1 MHRKLDYD
9 WLLFDL
15 DGTLT
20 DPFEGITR
28 SVEYALNAFG
38 IEVED
43 RRVLAPFI
51 GPPLVESLTE
61 RYGFTMED
69 AVAAV
74 AKYREYFAVKGLY
87 ENELFEGIPELLS
100 DCRKAGYKISM
111 ATSKPTHYA
120 RIIAEHFDI
129 ARYFDAIHGSSLDGT
144 RITKSSVVAEA
155 VAEEHLDPTRAL
167 MIGDRRHDVEG
178 AGEHGIRTIGVLYGY
193 GSREEHEAAGAAY
206 IVNDLDELRELLIC
220 E

>member
-120 RIIAEHFDI
+120 KIIAEHFDI

-178 AGEHGIRTIGVLYGY
+178 AGEHGIRTVGVLYGY

>member
-1 MHRKLDYD
+1 MRRKLDFD

-178 AGEHGIRTIGVLYGY
+178 AGEHGIRTVGVLYGY

>member
-1 MHRKLDYD
+1 MRRKLDYD

-38 IEVED
+38 ITVAD
-43 RRVLAPFI
+43 RRELASFI

-61 RYGFTMED
+61 QFGFTMED

-74 AKYREYFAVKGLY
+74 AKYREYFSVKGLY
-87 ENELFEGIPELLS
+87 ENELFEGIPELLH
-100 DCRKAGYKISM
+100 DCREAGYKISM

-129 ARYFDAIHGSSLDGT
+129 ARYFDAIHGSSLDGS
-144 RITKSSVVAEA
+144 RITKSSVVAE
-155 VAEEHLDPTRAL
+155 VVEEERLDPARAL

-178 AGEHGIRTIGVLYGY
+178 AGEHGIRTVGVLYGY
-193 GSREEHEAAGAAY
+193 GTLEEHTAAGAVY
-206 IVNDLDELRELLIC
+206 IVKDISELRQLLI

>member
-1 MHRKLDYD
+1 MRRKLDYD

-43 RRVLAPFI
+43 RRSLAPFI

-87 ENELFEGIPELLS
+87 ENELFEGIPELLN

-120 RIIAEHFDI
+120 KIIAEHFDI
-129 ARYFDAIHGSSLDGT
+129 ARYFDAIHGSSLDGS

-155 VAEEHLDPTRAL
+155 VREEGLDPERAL

-178 AGEHGIRTIGVLYGY
+178 AREHGIKTVGVLYGY
-193 GSREEHEAAGAAY
+193 GSLEEHTAAGAAY
-206 IVNDLDELRELLIC
+206 IAKDLDELRELLIA

>member
-1 MHRKLDYD
+1 MRKKLDYD

-43 RRVLAPFI
+43 RRTLAPFI

-87 ENELFEGIPELLS
+87 ENELFEGIPELLN

-120 RIIAEHFDI
+120 KIIAEHFDI
-129 ARYFDAIHGSSLDGT
+129 ARYFDAIHGSSLDGS

-155 VAEEHLDPTRAL
+155 VREESLDPERAL

-178 AGEHGIRTIGVLYGY
+178 AREHGIKTVGVLYGY
-193 GSREEHEAAGAAY
+193 GSLEEHTAAGAAY
-206 IVNDLDELRELLIC
+206 IAKDLDELRELLIA

>member
-1 MHRKLDYD
+1 MRRKLNYD

-43 RRVLAPFI
+43 RRTLAPFI

-87 ENELFEGIPELLS
+87 ENELFEGIPELLN

-120 RIIAEHFDI
+120 KIIAEHFDI
-129 ARYFDAIHGSSLDGT
+129 ARYFDAIHGSSLDGS

-155 VAEEHLDPTRAL
+155 VREEGLDPERAL

-178 AGEHGIRTIGVLYGY
+178 AREHGIKTVGVLYGY
-193 GSREEHEAAGAAY
+193 GSREEHTAAGAAY
-206 IVNDLDELRELLIC
+206 IAKDLDELRELLIA

>member
-1 MHRKLDYD
+1 MRRKLDYD

-87 ENELFEGIPELLS
+87 ENELFEGIPELLN

-120 RIIAEHFDI
+120 KIIAEHFDI
-129 ARYFDAIHGSSLDGT
+129 ARYFDAIHGSSLDGS

-155 VAEEHLDPTRAL
+155 VREEGLDPERAL

-178 AGEHGIRTIGVLYGY
+178 AREHGIKTVGVLYGY
-193 GSREEHEAAGAAY
+193 GSLEEHTAAGAAY
-206 IVNDLDELRELLIC
+206 IAKDLDELRELLIA

>member
-1 MHRKLDYD
+1 MHRKLNYD

-120 RIIAEHFDI
+120 RIIAEHFNI

-178 AGEHGIRTIGVLYGY
+178 AGEHGIRTVGVLYGY

>member
-1 MHRKLDYD
+1 MHRKLEYD

-155 VAEEHLDPTRAL
+155 VAEEHLDPSRAL

-178 AGEHGIRTIGVLYGY
+178 AGEHGIRTVGVLYGY

>member
-1 MHRKLDYD
+1 MRRKLDYD

-43 RRVLAPFI
+43 RRTLAPFI

-87 ENELFEGIPELLS
+87 ENELFEGIPELLN

-120 RIIAEHFDI
+120 KIIAEHFDI
-129 ARYFDAIHGSSLDGT
+129 ARYFDAIHGSSLDGS

-155 VAEEHLDPTRAL
+155 VREEGLDPERAL

-178 AGEHGIRTIGVLYGY
+178 AREHGIKTVGVLYGY
-193 GSREEHEAAGAAY
+193 GSLEEHTAAEAAY
-206 IVNDLDELRELLIC
+206 IAKDLDELRELLIA

>member
-61 RYGFTMED
+61 RYGFTMEN

-144 RITKSSVVAEA
+144 RITKSSVVAEV

-178 AGEHGIRTIGVLYGY
+178 AGEHGIRTVGVLYGY

>member
-1 MHRKLDYD
+1 MHKKLDYD

-111 ATSKPTHYA
+111 ATSKPTQYA

-155 VAEEHLDPTRAL
+155 VAEEHLDPSRAL

-178 AGEHGIRTIGVLYGY
+178 AGEHGIRTVGVLYGY

>member
-1 MHRKLDYD
+1 MPRKLDYD

-38 IEVED
+38 IEIED

-178 AGEHGIRTIGVLYGY
+178 AGEHGIRTVGVLYGY

-206 IVNDLDELRELLIC
+206 IVNDLNELRELLIC

>member
-1 MHRKLDYD
+1 MRRKLDYD

-155 VAEEHLDPTRAL
+155 VAEEHLNPARAL

-178 AGEHGIRTIGVLYGY
+178 AGEHGIRTVGVLYGY

>member
-155 VAEEHLDPTRAL
+155 VAEEHLDPSRAL

-178 AGEHGIRTIGVLYGY
+178 AGEHSIRTVGVLYGY

>member
-1 MHRKLDYD
+1 MKYSHI
-9 WLLFDL
+9 LFDL
-15 DGTLT
+15 DGTIT
-20 DPFEGITR
+20 EPFEGITKAVQY
-28 SVEYALNAFG
+28 SLKKFG

-155 VAEEHLDPTRAL
+155 VQEEHLDPTRAL

-178 AGEHGIRTIGVLYGY
+178 AGEHGIRTVGVLYGY

>member
-1 MHRKLDYD
+1 MRRKLDYD

-61 RYGFTMED
+61 RYGFSMED

-155 VAEEHLDPTRAL
+155 VAEEHLDPSRAL

-178 AGEHGIRTIGVLYGY
+178 AGEHGIRTVGVLYGY
-193 GSREEHEAAGAAY
+193 GSREEHTAAGAAY

>member
-1 MHRKLDYD
+1 MHKRLDYD

-120 RIIAEHFDI
+120 RIIAEHFNI

-155 VAEEHLDPTRAL
+155 VAEEHLDPSRAL

-178 AGEHGIRTIGVLYGY
+178 AGEHGIRTVGVLYGY

>member
-1 MHRKLDYD
+1 MRRKLDYD

-38 IEVED
+38 ITVAD
-43 RRVLAPFI
+43 RRELASFI

-61 RYGFTMED
+61 QFGFTMED

-74 AKYREYFAVKGLY
+74 EKYREYFSVKGLY
-87 ENELFEGIPELLS
+87 ENELFEGIPELLR
-100 DCRKAGYKISM
+100 DCCEAGYKISM

-129 ARYFDAIHGSSLDGT
+129 ARYFDAIHGSSLDGS
-144 RITKSSVVAEA
+144 RITKSSVVAE
-155 VAEEHLDPTRAL
+155 VVEEERLDPARAL

-178 AGEHGIRTIGVLYGY
+178 AGEHGIRTVGVLYGY
-193 GSREEHEAAGAAY
+193 GTLEEHTAAGAAY
-206 IVNDLDELRELLIC
+206 IVKDISELRQLLI

>member
-1 MHRKLDYD
+1 MRRKLDYD

-43 RRVLAPFI
+43 RRTLAPFI

-87 ENELFEGIPELLS
+87 ENELFEGIPELLN

-120 RIIAEHFDI
+120 KIIAEHFDI
-129 ARYFDAIHGSSLDGT
+129 ARYFDAIHGSSLDGS

-155 VAEEHLDPTRAL
+155 VREEGLEPERAL

-178 AGEHGIRTIGVLYGY
+178 AREHGIKTVGVLYGY
-193 GSREEHEAAGAAY
+193 GSLEEHTAAGAAY
-206 IVNDLDELRELLIC
+206 IAKDLDELRELLIA

>member
-69 AVAAV
+69 AVVAV

-155 VAEEHLDPTRAL
+155 VSEEHLDPTRAL

-178 AGEHGIRTIGVLYGY
+178 AGEHGIRTVGVLYGY

>member
-1 MHRKLDYD
+1 MRRKLDYD

-38 IEVED
+38 ITVAD
-43 RRVLAPFI
+43 RRELASFI

-61 RYGFTMED
+61 QFGFTMED

-74 AKYREYFAVKGLY
+74 AKYREYFSVKGLY
-87 ENELFEGIPELLS
+87 ENELFEGIPELLR
-100 DCRKAGYKISM
+100 DCREAGYKISM

-129 ARYFDAIHGSSLDGT
+129 ARYFDAIHGSSLDGS
-144 RITKSSVVAEA
+144 RITKSSVVAE
-155 VAEEHLDPTRAL
+155 VVEEERLDPARAL

-178 AGEHGIRTIGVLYGY
+178 AGEHGIRTVGVLYGY
-193 GSREEHEAAGAAY
+193 GTLEEHTAAGAAY
-206 IVNDLDELRELLIC
+206 IVKDISELRQLLI

>member
-1 MHRKLDYD
+1 MRRKLDYD

-43 RRVLAPFI
+43 RRTLAPFI

-87 ENELFEGIPELLS
+87 ENELFEGIPELLN

-120 RIIAEHFDI
+120 KIIAEHFDI
-129 ARYFDAIHGSSLDGT
+129 ARYFDAIHGSSLDGS

-155 VAEEHLDPTRAL
+155 VREEGIDPERAL

-178 AGEHGIRTIGVLYGY
+178 AREHGIKTVGVLYGY
-193 GSREEHEAAGAAY
+193 GSLEEHTAAGAAY
-206 IVNDLDELRELLIC
+206 IAKDLDELRELLIA

>member
-1 MHRKLDYD
+1 MRRKLDYD

-38 IEVED
+38 ITVAD
-43 RRVLAPFI
+43 RRELASFI
-51 GPPLVESLTE
+51 GPPLVESLTKQF
-61 RYGFTMED
+61 GFTMED

-74 AKYREYFAVKGLY
+74 AKYREYFSVKGLY
-87 ENELFEGIPELLS
+87 ENELFEGIPELLR
-100 DCRKAGYKISM
+100 DCREAGYKISM

-129 ARYFDAIHGSSLDGT
+129 ARYFDAIHGSSLDGS
-144 RITKSSVVAEA
+144 RITKSSVVAE
-155 VAEEHLDPTRAL
+155 VVEEERLDPARAL

-178 AGEHGIRTIGVLYGY
+178 AGEHGIRTVGVLYGY
-193 GSREEHEAAGAAY
+193 GTLEEHTAAGAAY
-206 IVNDLDELRELLIC
+206 IVKDISELRQLLI

>member
-38 IEVED
+38 VEVED

-178 AGEHGIRTIGVLYGY
+178 AGEHGIRTVGVLYGY

>member
-1 MHRKLDYD
+1 M
-9 WLLFDL
+9 LFDL

-87 ENELFEGIPELLS
+87 ENELFEGIPELLN

-120 RIIAEHFDI
+120 RIIAEHFDT
-129 ARYFDAIHGSSLDGT
+129 IHFVEVKTRLRTGWQSPYDSIDDNKRRSL
-144 RITKSSVVAEA
+144 R
-155 VAEEHLDPTRAL
+155 RA
-167 MIGDRRHDVEG
+167 
-178 AGEHGIRTIGVLYGY
+178 A
-193 GSREEHEAAGAAY
+193 AAY
-206 IVNDLDELRELLIC
+206 TAMHHPRMTTQFDLLAVETTPEGEYTVEYI
-220 E
+220 ENIM

>member
-1 MHRKLDYD
+1 MRRKLDYD

-43 RRVLAPFI
+43 RRTLAPFI

-87 ENELFEGIPELLS
+87 ENELFEGIPELLN

-120 RIIAEHFDI
+120 KIIAEHFDI
-129 ARYFDAIHGSSLDGT
+129 ARYFDAIHGSSLDGS

-155 VAEEHLDPTRAL
+155 VRDEGLDPERAL

-178 AGEHGIRTIGVLYGY
+178 AREHGIKTVGVLYGY
-193 GSREEHEAAGAAY
+193 GSLEEHTAAGAAY
-206 IVNDLDELRELLIC
+206 IAKDLDELRELLIA

>member
-155 VAEEHLDPTRAL
+155 VAEEHLDPSRAL

-178 AGEHGIRTIGVLYGY
+178 AGELGIRTVGVLYGY

>member
-155 VAEEHLDPTRAL
+155 VQEEHLDPSRVL

-178 AGEHGIRTIGVLYGY
+178 AGKHGIRTVGVLYGY

>member
-1 MHRKLDYD
+1 MKRKLDYD

-38 IEVED
+38 ITVAD
-43 RRVLAPFI
+43 RRELASFI

-61 RYGFTMED
+61 QFGFTMED

-74 AKYREYFAVKGLY
+74 AKYREYFSVKGLY
-87 ENELFEGIPELLS
+87 ENELFEGIPELLR
-100 DCRKAGYKISM
+100 DCREAGYKISM

-129 ARYFDAIHGSSLDGT
+129 ARYFDAIHGSSLDGS
-144 RITKSSVVAEA
+144 RITKSSVVAE
-155 VAEEHLDPTRAL
+155 VVEEERLDPARAL

-178 AGEHGIRTIGVLYGY
+178 AGEHGIRTVGVLYGY
-193 GSREEHEAAGAAY
+193 GTLEEHTAASAAY
-206 IVNDLDELRELLIC
+206 IVKDISELRQLLI

>member
-15 DGTLT
+15 NGTLT

-178 AGEHGIRTIGVLYGY
+178 AGEHGIRTVGLLYGY

>member
-1 MHRKLDYD
+1 MRRKLDYD

-43 RRVLAPFI
+43 RRELAPFI

-87 ENELFEGIPELLS
+87 ENELFEGIPELLR
-100 DCRKAGYKISM
+100 DCRTAGYKISM

-155 VAEEHLDPTRAL
+155 VAEEHLDPSRAL

-178 AGEHGIRTIGVLYGY
+178 AREHGISTVGVLYGY
-193 GSREEHEAAGAAY
+193 GSREEHTAAGAAY
-206 IVNDLDELRELLIC
+206 IVKDLSELRELLIC

>member
-28 SVEYALNAFG
+28 SIEYALNAFG

-155 VAEEHLDPTRAL
+155 VAEEHLDPSRAL

-178 AGEHGIRTIGVLYGY
+178 AGEHGIRTVGVLYGY

>member
-1 MHRKLDYD
+1 MRRKLDYD

-38 IEVED
+38 IEVKD
-43 RRVLAPFI
+43 RRTLAPFI

-87 ENELFEGIPELLS
+87 ENELFEGIPELLR
-100 DCRKAGYKISM
+100 DCRKTGYKISM

-120 RIIAEHFDI
+120 KIIAEHFDI
-129 ARYFDAIHGSSLDGT
+129 ARYFDAIHGSSLDGS

-155 VAEEHLDPTRAL
+155 VRDEGLDPERAL

-178 AGEHGIRTIGVLYGY
+178 AREHGIKTVGVLYGY
-193 GSREEHEAAGAAY
+193 GSLEEHTAAGAAY
-206 IVNDLDELRELLIC
+206 IVKDLDELRELLIA

>member
-100 DCRKAGYKISM
+100 DCRKAGYKITM

-144 RITKSSVVAEA
+144 RITKSSVVAEV
-155 VAEEHLDPTRAL
+155 VAEEHLDPARAL

-178 AGEHGIRTIGVLYGY
+178 AGEHGIRTVGVLYGY

>member
-1 MHRKLDYD
+1 MRRKLDYD

-43 RRVLAPFI
+43 RRTLAPFI

-87 ENELFEGIPELLS
+87 ENELFEGIPELLN

-120 RIIAEHFDI
+120 KIIAEHFGI
-129 ARYFDAIHGSSLDGT
+129 ARYFDAIHGSSLDGS

-155 VAEEHLDPTRAL
+155 VREEGLDPERAL

-178 AGEHGIRTIGVLYGY
+178 AREHGIRTVGVLYGY
-193 GSREEHEAAGAAY
+193 GSLEEHTAAGAAY
-206 IVNDLDELRELLIC
+206 IAKDLNELRELLIA

>member
-178 AGEHGIRTIGVLYGY
+178 AGEHGIRTVGLLYGY

>member
-87 ENELFEGIPELLS
+87 EHELFEGIPELLS

-178 AGEHGIRTIGVLYGY
+178 AREHGIRTVGVLYGY